1 MENKNNVKC
10 SFIVTILAMIT
21 VVFSIAANTV
31 SARLGFFGPYAAP
44 MGVFFFPFIYII
56 SDILSEVYGYRISRW
71 VSWIATFVNLLFI
84 GLVLGIC
91 TLIKPADIPFVMELN
106 NSIFTV
112 FSTSVRV
119 IVGSIIGA
127 ILAGWAN
134 DIIFQAL
141 KHKDG
146 EKGFAKRKLLSSL
159 AAESIDTVLF
169 ITIAFV
175 GTMPFSAIIPM
186 YIIQFILKYTVEVLT
201 EPVAHFLSA
210 KLKKYDPDAFEDRN
224 NFNIFGFVKKTA

>member
-71 VSWIATFVNLLFI
+71 VSWVATFVNLLFI

-91 TLIKPADIPFVMELN
+91 TLIKPADIPFVIELN
-106 NSIFTV
+106 SAIFTV

-159 AAESIDTVLF
+159 AAESIDTVVF

-175 GTMPFSAIIPM
+175 GTMPFSAILPM
-186 YIIQFILKYTVEVLT
+186 YIIQFILKYAVEALT

>member
-91 TLIKPADIPFVMELN
+91 TLIKPAPFVIELN
-106 NSIFTV
+106 SAIFTV

-159 AAESIDTVLF
+159 AAESIDTVVF

-175 GTMPFSAIIPM
+175 GTIPFSAILPM
-186 YIIQFILKYTVEVLT
+186 YIIQFILKYAVEVLT

-210 KLKKYDPDAFEDRN
+210 KLKKFDPDAFEDRN
-224 NFNIFGFVKKTA
+224 NFNIFGFVKKPV

>member
-1 MENKNNVKC
+1 M
-10 SFIVTILAMIT
+10 
-21 VVFSIAANTV
+21 
-31 SARLGFFGPYAAP
+31 
-44 MGVFFFPFIYII
+44 
-56 SDILSEVYGYRISRW
+56 
-71 VSWIATFVNLLFI
+71 
-84 GLVLGIC
+84 
-91 TLIKPADIPFVMELN
+91 
-106 NSIFTV
+106 

-146 EKGFAKRKLLSSL
+146 EKGFAKRKLLSSI

-175 GTMPFSAIIPM
+175 GTRPFSEILPM
-186 YIIQFILKYTVEVLT
+186 YIIQFILKYVVEVLT

-210 KLKKYDPDAFEDRN
+210 KLKKFDPDAFEDRN
-224 NFNIFGFVKKTA
+224 NFNIFGFVKKSV

>member
-91 TLIKPADIPFVMELN
+91 TLIKPAPFVIELN
-106 NSIFTV
+106 SAIFTV
-112 FSTSVRV
+112 FRTSVRV

-159 AAESIDTVLF
+159 AAESIDTVVF

-175 GTMPFSAIIPM
+175 GTMPFSTIIPM
-186 YIIQFILKYTVEVLT
+186 YIIQFILKYAVEVLT

-224 NFNIFGFVKKTA
+224 NFNIFGFVKKSV

>member
-56 SDILSEVYGYRISRW
+56 SDILSEVYGYRISRQ

-91 TLIKPADIPFVMELN
+91 TLIKPAPFVIELN
-106 NSIFTV
+106 SAIFTV

-159 AAESIDTVLF
+159 AAESIDTVVF

-175 GTMPFSAIIPM
+175 GTIPFSAILPM
-186 YIIQFILKYTVEVLT
+186 YIIQFILKYAVEVLT

-210 KLKKYDPDAFEDRN
+210 KLKKFDPDAFEDRN
-224 NFNIFGFVKKTA
+224 NFNIFGFVKKPV

>member
-91 TLIKPADIPFVMELN
+91 TLIKPAPFVIELN
-106 NSIFTV
+106 SAIFTV

-159 AAESIDTVLF
+159 AAESIDTVVF

-175 GTMPFSAIIPM
+175 GTIPFSAILPM
-186 YIIQFILKYTVEVLT
+186 YIIQFILKYVVEVLT

-210 KLKKYDPDAFEDRN
+210 KLKKFDPDAFEDRN
-224 NFNIFGFVKKTA
+224 NFNIFGFVKKSV